1 MGFVRLF
8 SIAGSRKRGRVRV
21 KVGSKDKGA
30 RKFLRERMDRLT
42 LQQSQRSAMRSGYG
56 IVAGDGVMGV

>member
-1 MGFVRLF
+1 M
-8 SIAGSRKRGRVRV
+8 RV